1 MYSMGFAGRD
11 LGKRLGLTLTAA
23 LACLVAAAPASAAP
37 APTQLTISGPK
48 KAVSAGGKATLTAT
62 LTSNGK
68 PVAGK
73 SVAFLSG
80 TTDVGAAKTDS
91 KGNAE
96 KVVKLTA
103 PASFLARYT
112 PVGADVAAY
121 APAQS
126 GSIDLA
132 PVARLSVSI
141 GSYLRAGRR
150 PVGVPGSNVRIRG
163 RLAPSAPG
171 AQVEI
176 SVFRN
181 ARRVKHETT
190 AIANGKY
197 ALSFKP
203 KSRGVYRVSVRQ
215 AGVVAGPTDRA
226 RLYVV
231 RPSAHGG
238 SRGIGVRALQ
248 RRLKD
253 LGYVTPVNGSYGSST
268 GRAVLAFRKVNG
280 YSRITSAGPSVFRR
294 LARGGGGFKVRYPK
308 AGKHAEFDWSRQ
320 VLVLARGDRPQI
332 IVHTSSGKPS
342 TPTVFGHY
350 HFYRK
355 SPGTNSHGMYYS
367 VYFVGGYA
375 VHGYPE
381 VPTFAASHGCIRI
394 PNASA
399 KRVYGWL
406 SLGDQIW
413 TYR

>member
-23 LACLVAAAPASAAP
+23 LACLVAAAPANAAP

-62 LTSNGK
+62 LTASGK
-68 PVAGK
+68 PLAGK

-80 TTDVGAAKTDS
+80 TTEVGTAKTDS

-96 KVVKLTA
+96 KAVKLTA

-141 GSYLRAGRR
+141 GSYLHAGRR

-163 RLAPSAPG
+163 KLAPSAPG

-190 AIANGKY
+190 G
-197 ALSFKP
+197 
-203 KSRGVYRVSVRQ
+203 
-215 AGVVAGPTDRA
+215 DRE
-226 RLYVV
+226 RE
-231 RPSAHGG
+231 
-238 SRGIGVRALQ
+238 VRALLQ
-248 RRLKD
+248 AQEPRRL
-253 LGYVTPVNGSYGSST
+253 PRERAP
-268 GRAVLAFRKVNG
+268 GRRRRGADRPRAPLRRAPER
-280 YSRITSAGPSVFRR
+280 RRR
-294 LARGGGGFKVRYPK
+294 LARHRRARPAAPAQRPRLPD
-308 AGKHAEFDWSRQ
+308 AGERQ
-320 VLVLARGDRPQI
+320 LRRPAPAARC
-332 IVHTSSGKPS
+332 SPS
-342 TPTVFGHY
+342 A
-350 HFYRK
+350 R
-355 SPGTNSHGMYYS
+355 
-367 VYFVGGYA
+367 
-375 VHGYPE
+375 
-381 VPTFAASHGCIRI
+381 
-394 PNASA
+394 
-399 KRVYGWL
+399 
-406 SLGDQIW
+406 
-413 TYR
+413 